1 MFLCYEDIGG
11 DRPRLAFSHPMA
23 RGLFITFEGSEGCGK
38 STQIA
43 LLRESLQ
50 ASGQG
55 ALLVREPGG
64 TTLGEEVR
72 ELLLKHPA
80 ESEPITPECELLLFA
95 ASRAQLVREKI
106 APALAAGTHVMADR
120 FYDSTTVYQG
130 YGRGLDL
137 IAISQLNAFAV
148 GSSHPDLTFL
158 LDMEPADAHA
168 RARTRSGGRLDRMES
183 EPMAFFERVRTGYL
197 QVARESKH
205 RIVVLDGAAAPETLA
220 AEIWAIVQARMAKA

>member
-1 MFLCYEDIGG
+1 M
-11 DRPRLAFSHPMA
+11 LADFHMA

-38 STQIA
+38 STQIGLLHDA
-43 LLRESLQ
+43 LE
-50 ASGQG
+50 AAGQR

-72 ELLLKHPA
+72 DLLLKHPV
-80 ESEPITPECELLLFA
+80 EREPITPECELLLFA

-106 APALAAGTHVMADR
+106 APALAAGTHVIADR

-158 LDMEPADAHA
+158 LDMEPAEAHA
-168 RARTRSGGRLDRMES
+168 RARRRSGGQLDRMES
-183 EPMAFFERVRTGYL
+183 EPMEFFERVRTGYL
-197 QVARESKH
+197 HVARESKH
-205 RIVVLDGAAAPETLA
+205 RITVLDGTAPPDQLA
-220 AEIWAIVQARMAKA
+220 AEIWSAVQARMPKP

>member
-1 MFLCYEDIGG
+1 MT
-11 DRPRLAFSHPMA
+11 

-38 STQIA
+38 STQIG
-43 LLRESLQ
+43 LLHERLV
-50 ASGQG
+50 ASGQ
-55 ALLVREPGG
+55 APLLVREPGG

-80 ESEPITPECELLLFA
+80 DREPITAECELLLFA

-106 APALAAGTHVMADR
+106 APALAAGTHVIADR

-148 GSSHPDLTFL
+148 GTSHPDLTFL
-158 LDMEPADAHA
+158 LDMEAAEAHA
-168 RARTRSGGRLDRMES
+168 RARHRSGGQLDRMES

-197 QVARESKH
+197 HLARESKH
-205 RIVVLDGAAAPETLA
+205 RVMVLDGDSSPEALA
-220 AEIWAIVQARMAKA
+220 TEIWSIVQARLPKA

>member
-1 MFLCYEDIGG
+1 
-11 DRPRLAFSHPMA
+11 MA

-43 LLRESLQ
+43 LLHDSLQ
-50 ASGQG
+50 AAGQS

-72 ELLLKHPA
+72 TLLLNHPA
-80 ESEPITPECELLLFA
+80 DREPITPECELLLFA

-106 APALAAGTHVMADR
+106 APALAAGTHVIADR

-130 YGRGLDL
+130 FGRGLDL

-148 GSSHPDLTFL
+148 GTSHPDLTFL
-158 LDMEPADAHA
+158 LDMEPSEAHA
-168 RARTRSGGRLDRMES
+168 RAHRRSGGQLDRMES
-183 EPMAFFERVRTGYL
+183 EPMAFFDRVRTGYL

-205 RIVVLDGAAAPETLA
+205 RITVLDATASPEALA
-220 AEIWAIVQARMAKA
+220 AEIWNTVQARLPRS

>member
-1 MFLCYEDIGG
+1 MT
-11 DRPRLAFSHPMA
+11 
-23 RGLFITFEGSEGCGK
+23 RGLFLTFEGSEGCGK
-38 STQIA
+38 TTQIG
-43 LLRESLQ
+43 LLHEHLQ
-50 ASGQG
+50 AAGQA

-80 ESEPITPECELLLFA
+80 DREPITAECELLLFA

-106 APALAAGTHVMADR
+106 APALAAGTHVIADR

-158 LDMEPADAHA
+158 LDMDAAEAHA
-168 RARTRSGGRLDRMES
+168 RAHHRSDGQLDRMES
-183 EPMAFFERVRTGYL
+183 EPMAFYEQVRTGYL
-197 QVARESKH
+197 HLARESKH
-205 RIVVLDGAAAPETLA
+205 RVMTLDATAPPEALA
-220 AEIWAIVQARMAKA
+220 AEIWSIVQTRLARA

>member
-1 MFLCYEDIGG
+1 
-11 DRPRLAFSHPMA
+11 MA

-38 STQIA
+38 STQIGLLHEA
-43 LLRESLQ
+43 LSAAGQ
-50 ASGQG
+50 A

-80 ESEPITPECELLLFA
+80 DRKPITAECELLLFA

-106 APALAAGTHVMADR
+106 APALAAGTHVIADR

-148 GSSHPDLTFL
+148 GSSHPDLTIL
-158 LDMEPADAHA
+158 LDMEPSEAHA
-168 RARTRSGGRLDRMES
+168 RARHRSGGQLDRMES
-183 EPMAFFERVRTGYL
+183 EPMAFYERVRTGYL
-197 QVARESKH
+197 HLARESKH
-205 RIVVLDGAAAPETLA
+205 RITVLDAAKAPEVLA
-220 AEIWAIVQARMAKA
+220 AEIWASVQARLSKS